1 MDPRRRLHALPIPDK
16 DVVVVDA
23 PGRWDTRGDEID
35 IATSASCA
43 EIAKKCRTGQFEG
56 GVKKCLFQTFLYLPL
71 PGEMIQFD

>member
-56 GVKKCLFQTFLYLPL
+56 GVPYL
-71 PGEMIQFD
+71 GR